1 MNMGLLADRRFRL
14 KLKKQ
19 INAMVCVSYDQGE
32 PVGQSVSVRLSVGS
46 YVHVSF
52 RPLTANQQAT

>member
-14 KLKKQ
+14 ELKKQ

-32 PVGQSVSVRLSVGS
+32 PVGESVSVPLSVCPS
-46 YVHVSF
+46 VRALS
-52 RPLTANQQAT
+52 ASQQAN